1 MIALDIKHGKIVH
14 GFSITERLMES
25 VKIRSVSVLNSFKS
39 VFKRFFSIG
48 ITSSIFSEIRD
59 RD

>member
-1 MIALDIKHGKIVH
+1 MIALDIKDGKITH
-14 GFSITERLMES
+14 GFSIIERLLES
-25 VKIRSVSVLNSFKS
+25 VKIRPVSVLNSFKP

-48 ITSSIFSEIRD
+48 ITSSIFSEIGD